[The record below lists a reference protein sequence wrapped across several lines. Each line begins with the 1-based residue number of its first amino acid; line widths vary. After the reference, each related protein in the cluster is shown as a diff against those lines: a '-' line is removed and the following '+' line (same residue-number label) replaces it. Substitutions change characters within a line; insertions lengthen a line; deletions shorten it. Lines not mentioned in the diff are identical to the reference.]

1 MMIPFLFGIKTIKT
15 QRQAFRPDYCL
26 NCKRPVYST
35 LTRSMTFGAVFFI
48 PVLPLGIRTQWL
60 CDECGD
66 KPHSLKRTRLP
77 FKFAALILLVS
88 TMWASFQA
96 TEGGSDQ
103 TVDGVLRVIIAG
115 LILFTLYSI
124 SKHSAAPDWHQEYS
138 NSGVS
143 RLSPDLQCP
152 YCRVNLQLEEGK
164 MKCPACN
171 LVRSELPDREI
182 PKN

>member
-1 MMIPFLFGIKTIKT
+1 MIPFLFGIKTIKT

-115 LILFTLYSI
+115 LIRCPGLAPGIFQLRSQP
-124 SKHSAAPDWHQEYS
+124 SFAGLAMSLLSSESAA
-138 NSGVS
+138 
-143 RLSPDLQCP
+143 
-152 YCRVNLQLEEGK
+152 
-164 MKCPACN
+164 
-171 LVRSELPDREI
+171 
-182 PKN
+182 